1 MTSEDFSITDKN
13 RVKRNYKRA
22 SYKKE
27 TIYHILDSS
36 ALAHVAY
43 VIDNTPF
50 CTPIT
55 HWREGDTLYWHGSSA
70 SRMIKHLKQGVDV
83 CVTVS
88 RLDGFV
94 LARSAFHHSLN
105 YRSVMCFG
113 KAMLVSNDEEKYHAL
128 DNMIERFYPQRT
140 CEIRAI
146 TQKELKATSVI
157 QMKID
162 VAAAKM
168 RASGPHDDENDYAT
182 PIWAGVIPVTTIIG
196 SFQPDERLEE
206 GITPPETLN
215 VWMSGKTL
223 DDVLSETQ
231 QIYMNGLTRT
241 KVK

>member
-1 MTSEDFSITDKN
+1 MTTEDFSITDKN
-13 RVKRNYKRA
+13 RVKRSYKRA

-27 TIYHILDSS
+27 TIYQILDSS

-50 CTPIT
+50 CTPTT

-70 SRMIKHLKQGVDV
+70 SRMIKELKQGVDV

-94 LARSAFHHSLN
+94 LARSAFHHSVN

-113 KAMLVSNDEEKYHAL
+113 KATLVSNEEEKYRAL
-128 DNMIERFYPQRT
+128 NNMIERFFPKRT
-140 CEIRAI
+140 EEMREV

-157 QMKID
+157 KMKID

-168 RASGPHDDENDYAT
+168 RASGPQDDEEDYT
-182 PIWAGVIPVTTIIG
+182 NPIWAGVIPLTTIIG
-196 SFQPDERLEE
+196 TYQPDDRLEN
-206 GITPPETLN
+206 GITPSESLN
-215 VWMSGKTL
+215 VWTSGKRL
-223 DDVLSETQ
+223 DDVLTETQ
-231 QIYMNGLTRT
+231 QIYMNRLT
-241 KVK
+241 

>member
-1 MTSEDFSITDKN
+1 
-13 RVKRNYKRA
+13 
-22 SYKKE
+22 
-27 TIYHILDSS
+27 
-36 ALAHVAY
+36 
-43 VIDNTPF
+43 
-50 CTPIT
+50 
-55 HWREGDTLYWHGSSA
+55 
-70 SRMIKHLKQGVDV
+70 MIKQLKQGIDV

-94 LARSAFHHSLN
+94 LARSAFHHSVN

-113 KAMLVSNDEEKYHAL
+113 EAMLVSNYEEKYRAL
-128 DNMIERFYPQRT
+128 NNMIDRFYPKRT
-140 CEIRAI
+140 CEMREI

-196 SFQPDERLEE
+196 CFQPDERLEE

-215 VWMSGKTL
+215 VWMSGKRL

-241 KVK
+241 KAK